1 MKAWYCA
8 DCTAVVELDP
18 HARCA
23 VCGSDALTRAKAER
37 RTEWPAGEAD
47 VTPAQQR
54 VGGSVSWDERL

>member
-23 VCGSDALTRAKAER
+23 VCGSDALTRAVGR
-37 RTEWPAGEAD
+37 IEWPASG
-47 VTPAQQR
+47 TNLNWAQPLGKSENR
-54 VGGSVSWDERL
+54 DERL

>member
-23 VCGSDALTRAKAER
+23 VCGSDALTRADR

-47 VTPAQQR
+47 VTFAQV
-54 VGGSVSWDERL
+54 VGRIVNQDEHL